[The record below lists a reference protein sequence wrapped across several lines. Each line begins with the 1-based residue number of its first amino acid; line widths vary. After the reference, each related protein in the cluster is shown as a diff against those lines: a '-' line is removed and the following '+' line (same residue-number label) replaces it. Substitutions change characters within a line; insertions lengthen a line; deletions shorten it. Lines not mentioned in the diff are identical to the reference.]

1 MELALAGVA
10 LLIAVFAMVL
20 IGFLRRK
27 VADLQAGLHAA
38 NAALAK
44 AEVALAEQT
53 SAALERAL
61 RTNAETRSDLEA
73 RIANAAAQAAETAK
87 GLDARIS
94 TAQNETRHALEELRS
109 QQESGDAAVVG
120 EVAELIE
127 HQKEFL
133 RSDLEA
139 RLAEREAGAP

>member
-10 LLIAVFAMVL
+10 LLIAVFSTVL
-20 IGFLRRK
+20 LRSLRRK

-44 AEVALAEQT
+44 AEVALAKQAN
-53 SAALERAL
+53 AALERAL
-61 RTNAETRSDLEA
+61 CTTAETRSDLEA
-73 RIANAAAQAAETAK
+73 RVAETTRE
-87 GLDARIS
+87 LTARIGM
-94 TAQNETRHALEELRS
+94 AQDETRHALEELRS
-109 QQESGDAAVVG
+109 QQESGDVAVVV

-127 HQKEFL
+127 NQKEFL

-139 RLAEREAGAP
+139 RVAEREAGAP